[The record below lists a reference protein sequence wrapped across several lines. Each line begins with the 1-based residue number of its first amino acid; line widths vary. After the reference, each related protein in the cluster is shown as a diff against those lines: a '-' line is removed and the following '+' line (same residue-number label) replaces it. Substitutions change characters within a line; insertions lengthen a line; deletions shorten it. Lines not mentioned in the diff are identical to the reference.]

1 MIFLTQTKCKIR
13 FIYVRFNRKRK
24 KWDKKMSGNLC
35 HQGGIRRLMAKAI
48 QIFHFDYLN
57 PSLTHILWLEI
68 LIFLGAIHL
77 VSKRYLCVLWCCSN
91 NFHSYSH
98 SFCTQSWWLSYIK
111 KCRIDQIKSIKKKSS
126 NKKIDIK
133 VKHRT
138 GWSHATSCTVGLL
151 RLFPSITGQS
161 LRCDFWGPCIKGKPA
176 STNITFF

>member
-1 MIFLTQTKCKIR
+1 MWYFWLRPSVKSVSYMWDSIAKEKSGIKKCLEI
-13 FIYVRFNRKRK
+13 
-24 KWDKKMSGNLC
+24 C
-35 HQGGIRRLMAKAI
+35 AIRRLMAKAI
-48 QIFHFDYLN
+48 LIFHFDYLN

-126 NKKIDIK
+126 NKNI
-133 VKHRT
+133 
-138 GWSHATSCTVGLL
+138 A
-151 RLFPSITGQS
+151 
-161 LRCDFWGPCIKGKPA
+161 KGTTDPRVEFILPK
-176 STNITFF
+176 